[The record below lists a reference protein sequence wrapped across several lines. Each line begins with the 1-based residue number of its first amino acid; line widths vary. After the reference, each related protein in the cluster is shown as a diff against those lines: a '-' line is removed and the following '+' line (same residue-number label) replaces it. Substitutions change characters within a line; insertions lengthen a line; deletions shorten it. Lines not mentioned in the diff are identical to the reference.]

1 MHVLLQAKLGLL
13 VGPLLFAFCA
23 AAESEGESGWA
34 EAMAFARSALVAG
47 YPEGIDDKIAERARD
62 SLGAE
67 FPMQCDWFGQDT
79 GDDPARWFVQR
90 GWADVEERIIHR
102 VLDELGTEAAPFR
115 REYDVLSGGAVE
127 PGDRRWLDV
136 YERACRARRQRR
148 LRIVLEESPRIV
160 FTKHYNLGGSHY
172 AYTEGLS
179 DAQSERHF
187 VPGSALCRL
196 ELGRGEARVRT
207 LLASEEGVIRDPDV
221 SWDGQRILFAWKKSD
236 RDDDYHLYEMTV
248 GNGEIRQVTSGVGIA
263 DYEGVYLP
271 DGDVLFNST
280 RCVQTV
286 DCWWTEVSNL
296 YRCRP
301 DGSFLRRLTFDQ
313 VHDNYPTVM
322 PDGRVIYTRW
332 EYSDRGQIFVQG
344 LFQMNPD
351 GTGQSEFYGNNS
363 WFPTALLHAR
373 GIPGLQTV
381 VATLSGHHTIQVGK
395 LGIIDP
401 ALGRQENSGVQLIA
415 PVRPTPAERIDAY
428 GQEGELFQYPYPLSE
443 TEFLVAFAPRGW
455 ARDPVRFGL
464 YLVTLDGR
472 RELLA
477 ADSRISCNQPIPL
490 RSRARPPARPMTV
503 DYRQT
508 NGIVYLQN
516 IHAGPGLDGIAPGAV
531 RKLRVIALEYR
542 AAGLGCN
549 YNSGPA
555 GAALVC
561 TPPAIGNGTWDV
573 KTVLGDARVFAD
585 GSACFEVPA
594 RTPFYMQAID
604 EQGCAVQ
611 TMRSWTVLQ
620 PAETVSCSGCHE
632 PKNMAPPT
640 GERRSM
646 ALAAGPQR
654 LEGFYGPPR
663 GFSFLREIQPIFDR
677 HCVRCHHD
685 SERWRTRIERP
696 DETAVAPAASGAGP
710 DGDENS
716 PVAAFSLKAVP
727 VKEAIS
733 KRQWTESYL
742 ALTHARVRSLED
754 NAHLSGEPNELLN
767 WVSAQSVPEMLPPY
781 SAGAAKSRFLTM
793 LKNGHRQVK
802 LSTEELDKL
811 ACWIDLLVP
820 FCGDYAEAHAWSPEE
835 KEFYERFLAKREAM
849 AELERQSIQRFLQA
863 QENQAAAGRRSEEL
877 EAN

>member
-1 MHVLLQAKLGLL
+1 MKQMHIPLL
-13 VGPLLFAFCA
+13 VSFVLSAFYA
-23 AAESEGESGWA
+23 AAEAESGSKWA
-34 EAMAFARSALVAG
+34 EAMASTRAALITG
-47 YPEGIDDKIAERARD
+47 YPEGIDEKIVERAVD

-67 FPMQCDWFGQDT
+67 FPKECEWLHHDAG
-79 GDDPARWFVQR
+79 GDVARWFAQR
-90 GWADVEERIIHR
+90 GWADIEERIIHR
-102 VLDELGTEAAPFR
+102 VLDELGAEAAPFR
-115 REYDVLSGGAVE
+115 REFDSLAGGAVE
-127 PGDRRWLDV
+127 PGGRKWLDL
-136 YERACRARRQRR
+136 YERACQARRLQR
-148 LRIVLEESPRIV
+148 LRVVMEESPRIV

-187 VPGSALCRL
+187 VPGSALCLL
-196 ELGRGEARVRT
+196 EFGSGEARVRT
-207 LLASEEGVIRDPDV
+207 LLGSEEGVIRDPDV
-221 SWDGQRILFAWKKSD
+221 SWDGERILFAWKKSD
-236 RDDDYHLYEMTV
+236 REDDYHLYEMTV
-248 GNGEIRQVTSGVGIA
+248 ASGEIRQVTSGLGFA

-271 DGDVLFNST
+271 DGDILFNST

-373 GIPGLQTV
+373 GIPGSEKV

-395 LGIIDP
+395 LGMIDP

-415 PVRPTPAERIDAY
+415 PIRPTPAERIDAY
-428 GQEGELFQYPYPLSE
+428 GQEGELFQYPYPLSD
-443 TEFLVAFAPRGW
+443 TEFLVACAPRGW
-455 ARDPVRFGL
+455 ARDPVRFAL
-464 YLVTLDGR
+464 YLVTADGR
-472 RELLA
+472 RELLT
-477 ADSRISCNQPIPL
+477 ADPRISCNQPVPL
-490 RSRARPPARPMTV
+490 RSRPLPPVRPTMV

-516 IHAGPGLDGIAPGAV
+516 IYAGPGLDGIAPGAV
-531 RKLRVIALEYR
+531 RKLRVIALDYR

-555 GAALVC
+555 GAALIC
-561 TPPAIGNGTWDV
+561 TPPAIGNGTWDA
-573 KTVLGDARVFAD
+573 KTVLGDAQVFAD
-585 GSACFEVPA
+585 GSAYFEVPA

-632 PKNMAPPT
+632 PKNMAPPS
-640 GERRSM
+640 GERRSL

-654 LEGFYGPPR
+654 LDGFYGPPR
-663 GFSFLREIQPIFDR
+663 GFSFLREIQPILDR

-685 SERWRTRIERP
+685 SDRWRVRLEQPGERERP
-696 DETAVAPAASGAGP
+696 SVADEAGP
-710 DGDENS
+710 DEDDPG
-716 PVAAFSLKAVP
+716 PIPAFSLKSVP
-727 VKEAIS
+727 VTEALA

-742 ALTHARVRSLED
+742 TLTHARVRSLEN
-754 NAHLSGEPNELLN
+754 NAHFSGDPNPLLN
-767 WVSAQSVPEMLPPY
+767 WISAQSVPEMLPPY
-781 SAGAAKSRFLTM
+781 SAGAAKSRFFTM
-793 LKNGHRQVK
+793 LKNGHRKVR
-802 LSTEELDKL
+802 LSREELDKL

-820 FCGDYAEAHAWSPEE
+820 FCGDYAEANAWSPEE

-849 AELERQSIQRFLQA
+849 AARERQGIERFLQA
-863 QENQAAAGRRSEEL
+863 QGKRH
-877 EAN
+877 